1 MRKLLIGLSAI
12 TFASTNLPAGLTPI
26 GRYGA
31 GEASQQQI
39 ASHLYGKDFIRAGDD
54 FVSSSITLRR
64 IDDLNDSRFDG
75 AKYTAKAV
83 AKFSSFSQS
92 IGIGGGGGTAHL
104 FDVGG
109 YGYDVSGSQV
119 SGSQLG
125 TNTFFTRSGESGNH
139 SSRAADNAD
148 GRDHLITYQV
158 LGLKTTDNVW
168 LMFWEDMDV
177 HPNTPAKRSFSDF
190 NDLAIELRAAAI
202 PLPAA
207 VWTGGLAL
215 GIAIAM
221 RRFLR
226 RVLGI

>member
-12 TFASTNLPAGLTPI
+12 AFASTNLLAGLTPI

-39 ASHLYGKDFIRAGDD
+39 ASHLYGQDFIRAGND
-54 FVSSSITLRR
+54 FVSDSITLRR
-64 IDDLNDSRFDG
+64 IDDLNDARFDG

-83 AKFSSFSQS
+83 AKFSNFAQSF
-92 IGIGGGGGTAHL
+92 GLGTDTGTAHL
-104 FDVGG
+104 FDISG

-119 SGSQLG
+119 SGSKLG
-125 TNTFFTRSGESGNH
+125 TNTFFTRTGDSGNH

-158 LGLKTTDNVW
+158 LGLNTTDNVW

-177 HPNTPAKRSFSDF
+177 HSNTPAKRSFSDY
-190 NDLAIELRAAAI
+190 NDLAVELRAAAI

-215 GIAIAM
+215 GAAITM